1 MSGTYPSNSCETVL
15 WLKNKECLH
24 ITKIIS
30 LDDSLHL
37 SHLNLDRRVDK
48 NSDKIYFKDI
58 LDGSN

>member
-1 MSGTYPSNSCETVL
+1 MSETYPSNSCEIVPY
-15 WLKNKECLH
+15 WAEECIH
-24 ITKIIS
+24 FTNIIS

-48 NSDKIYFKDI
+48 NSGKIYFKDI

>member
-15 WLKNKECLH
+15 YWAEECLH